1 MSEVHKLYDYS
12 YETGKITLKNRKC
25 PRCGS
30 VMAKHTVGG
39 ARWSCGKCGYTEY
52 IKGARF

>member
-12 YETGKITLKNRKC
+12 YETGTITLKNRKC

-52 IKGARF
+52 VKGS